1 MRTLAWTIFII
12 LSLIGGFNGKEQ
24 SKKYIPRKA
33 LVIQSNLN
41 LEDQKSF
48 YERNKGR
55 DFVGIFYLIFNAW
68 LCVAQI

>member
-1 MRTLAWTIFII
+1 MRTLAWSIFII

-33 LVIQSNLN
+33 LVIQSNVN

-55 DFVGIFYLIFNAW
+55 DFVYEIRCLFNGP
-68 LCVAQI
+68 

>member
-12 LSLIGGFNGKEQ
+12 LSLIGGLNGKEQ

-33 LVIQSNLN
+33 LVIQSNVN

-55 DFVGIFYLIFNAW
+55 DFVYEIFNVL

>member
-1 MRTLAWTIFII
+1 MRTLAWKIFII
-12 LSLIGGFNGKEQ
+12 LSLIGGLNGKEQ

-33 LVIQSNLN
+33 LVIQSNVN

-55 DFVGIFYLIFNAW
+55 VFVYEIFTMP
-68 LCVAQI
+68 LCVAPI

>member
-1 MRTLAWTIFII
+1 MRTLAWKIFII

-33 LVIQSNLN
+33 LVIQSNVN

-55 DFVGIFYLIFNAW
+55 DFVYEIFNVPS
-68 LCVAQI
+68 CVAKI

>member
-33 LVIQSNLN
+33 LVIQSNVN

-55 DFVGIFYLIFNAW
+55 DFVYEIFN
-68 LCVAQI
+68 VTI